1 VYSDHPPSPLLQ
13 AIFEGAKRFG
23 LTEEEA
29 WWAIDECL
37 SEVGKDATISEYLEE
52 LTGALA
58 QRILSKQRRIPSEE
72 LF

>member
-1 VYSDHPPSPLLQ
+1 MYSDHPPSPLLQ

-29 WWAIDECL
+29 WWAVDECL
-37 SEVGKDATISEYLEE
+37 HEVGRDATISEYLDE
-52 LTGALA
+52 LTAALA

>member
-23 LTEEEA
+23 LSEEEA

-37 SEVGKDATISEYLEE
+37 SEVGMDAMISEYLDE

-58 QRILSKQRRIPSEE
+58 QRILSKQRGIPSEE